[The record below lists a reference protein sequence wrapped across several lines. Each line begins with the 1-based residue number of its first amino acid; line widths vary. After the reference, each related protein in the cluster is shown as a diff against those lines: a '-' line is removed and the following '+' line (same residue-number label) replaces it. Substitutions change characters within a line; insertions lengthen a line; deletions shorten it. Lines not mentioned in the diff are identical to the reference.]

1 MTWIAKCWNIER
13 YRLNRFKSKYERR
26 TSRESLETICGH
38 KRGMSSTLIPSIL
51 AISRRG
57 VSRSIPL
64 SGVLASVVLLG
75 SGYSALAEGGPTE
88 DDSLTIE
95 TITMPKVIKRG
106 MPGYPRRLLSKGEEG
121 WVFLSFFVDTDGNP
135 YEIHVS
141 DASGDRAFQTAAIQ
155 AVKKTRFEPATYNG
169 KKIDH
174 EYRRQFTFEIV
185 GKENLFRDSFKRRF
199 YEVVEAI
206 SRKEKNKAESELE
219 VLQGLRKTLHEDA
232 MYWTAK
238 YYFDQLW
245 GTSSDQLVSV
255 SRALGH
261 DKSRRYMDSKLHQQ
275 LLWAKLNLQLQERKY
290 VSALNTIDR
299 FEDLDGVDEALRQQA
314 AKYKR
319 AIEALKSSAKIISVE
334 GTIAQNNQWWQ
345 ELIRNRFSVVD
356 VEGNINEFDLICQ
369 RNRLR
374 FKYEPELDYTF
385 DGASGTC
392 GVSVRG
398 DPGTTF
404 TLIQL

>member
-1 MTWIAKCWNIER
+1 MIGL
-13 YRLNRFKSKYERR
+13 RLGSA
-26 TSRESLETICGH
+26 S
-38 KRGMSSTLIPSIL
+38 
-51 AISRRG
+51 
-57 VSRSIPL
+57 VSRWILFSRAL
-64 SGVLASVVLLG
+64 TFAVLLG
-75 SGYSALAEGGPTE
+75 SGFYAFAEGSPAE
-88 DDSLTIE
+88 SDSMAVE
-95 TITMPKVIKRG
+95 TITLPKVIKRG
-106 MPGYPRRLLSKGEEG
+106 MPSYPRRALSKGEEG
-121 WVFLSFFVDTDGNP
+121 WVFLSFFVDTDGTP
-135 YEIHVS
+135 YDIHVS
-141 DASGDRAFQTAAIQ
+141 DASGDSAFQTAAIQ

-185 GKENLFRDSFKRRF
+185 GKTNLFRDSFKRRF

-206 SRKEKNKAESELE
+206 SRKEKNKAENELE
-219 VLQGLRKTLHEDA
+219 VLQGLRETLHEDA

-238 YYFDQLW
+238 YYFDQAW
-245 GTSSDQLVSV
+245 GTRSDQLVSV

-275 LLWAKLNLQLQERKY
+275 LLWAKLTLQLQERKY
-290 VSALNTIDR
+290 VSALNTLDR
-299 FEDLDGVDEALRQQA
+299 FEHLDGVDEALRQQA

-319 AIEALKSSAKIISVE
+319 AIEDLKSSAKIISVQ
-334 GTIAQNNQWWQ
+334 GTIAQNNQWSH
-345 ELIRNRFSVVD
+345 ELIRNRFSVVE

-374 FKYEPELDYTF
+374 FEYEPELDYTF

>member
-1 MTWIAKCWNIER
+1 VIGIRLGSPGFSRWI
-13 YRLNRFKSKYERR
+13 LF
-26 TSRESLETICGH
+26 SRVLTF
-38 KRGMSSTLIPSIL
+38 
-51 AISRRG
+51 
-57 VSRSIPL
+57 
-64 SGVLASVVLLG
+64 GVLLSSGFGAFAAG
-75 SGYSALAEGGPTE
+75 SPAEPHSMAVE
-88 DDSLTIE
+88 S
-95 TITMPKVIKRG
+95 ITLPKVIKRG
-106 MPGYPRRLLSKGEEG
+106 VPKYPHRPLTKEEEG
-121 WVFLSFFVDTDGNP
+121 WVFLSFFVDTDGKP
-135 YEIHVS
+135 YEIDVS
-141 DASGDRAFQTAAIQ
+141 DASGSPGFQTAAIL
-155 AVKKTRFEPATYNG
+155 ALKRTRFEPATYNG

-174 EYRRQFTFEIV
+174 EYRMQYTFEIM
-185 GKENLFRDSFKRRF
+185 GKDNLFRDSFKRRF

-206 SRKEKNKAESELE
+206 SRKEKNKAENELE

-238 YYFDQLW
+238 YYFDQSW
-245 GTSSDQLVSV
+245 GSISDQLLSIG
-255 SRALGH
+255 RALGH
-261 DKSRRYMDSKLHQQ
+261 DKSRRYMNTKLHQQ

-290 VSALNTIDR
+290 VSALNTLDR
-299 FEDLDGVDEALRQQA
+299 FEDLDGVEEALRQQA

-319 AIEALKSSAKIISVE
+319 AIEDLKSSAKIISVE
-334 GTIAQNNQWWQ
+334 GTIAQNNQWRH